1 MFRCNII
8 QSESKNPAP
17 VTSKKSDLF
26 SNDSDSESSDETPKF
41 IFFNDLKPSSN
52 PSPKMN
58 IKINKVSTK
67 KSSKTSKKETK
78 TNLQLSPISNPDTE
92 TTSSSGFSFSN
103 TDKEQFV
110 GERRKKNTK
119 KTLKSQDSNPKS
131 TLPEITGSSVFE
143 YVEDAETAKIRKKL
157 EKRELNKE
165 KRAQR
170 SRKSRE
176 SLSIAKFNRYSQI
189 IDDSQES
196 KAEKKKTK
204 TPSKK
209 GKKSKLKSPDKTPPN
224 QKKITGFFKLSDDIN
239 ELLKTPPEIEGYE
252 DIENEFDPHLDEHIR
267 KIDEYLEEERLEEIR
282 YQEFLQEN
290 SKYRD
295 RLEKELTEPV
305 LKNMFR
311 KNLQYLKVGINL
323 KPIN

>member
-1 MFRCNII
+1 
-8 QSESKNPAP
+8 
-17 VTSKKSDLF
+17 
-26 SNDSDSESSDETPKF
+26 
-41 IFFNDLKPSSN
+41 
-52 PSPKMN
+52 MN

-67 KSSKTSKKETK
+67 KSSKTSKK

-305 LKNMFR
+305 LKNLFR